1 VWTFSSVFLPRWKR
15 VDQSAVVLGK
25 PFTCGRSQGFDEV
38 EIVVSRKG
46 RAVPQVGGKQWQL
59 GFDVSAFP
67 IPAHERI
74 HREAVPIMPLA
85 A

>member
-1 VWTFSSVFLPRWKR
+1 
-15 VDQSAVVLGK
+15 VLGK

-46 RAVPQVGGKQWQL
+46 RTVPQVGGQQWQL

-74 HREAVPIMPLA
+74 YREAVSKIVDTRELVSADLRRPQQRQV
-85 A
+85 